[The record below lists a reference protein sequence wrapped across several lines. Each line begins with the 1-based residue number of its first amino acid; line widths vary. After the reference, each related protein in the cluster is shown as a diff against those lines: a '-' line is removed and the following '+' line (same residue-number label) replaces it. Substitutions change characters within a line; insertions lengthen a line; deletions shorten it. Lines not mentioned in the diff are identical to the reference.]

1 MNREEE
7 DRIIREATS
16 SEYKEGF
23 VTDVEQDYV
32 PKGLSEEII
41 RTISALKEEPEWLLE
56 FRLDAFPLGRDLFE
70 PVCIRDNVFLHGT
83 DFCVQVR
90 YFILPSQI
98 HMNDGGLGIA
108 VRSADK
114 FVGSFCQQF
123 QGMDD
128 QPLQD
133 KHVDKDRK
141 DG

>member
-1 MNREEE
+1 MGGIQEKEIVEIAADVPGGKHAGSKGEFSAFGKLTLDLRQRHELYAGGQAQF
-7 DRIIREATS
+7 RIN
-16 SEYKEGF
+16 
-23 VTDVEQDYV
+23 
-32 PKGLSEEII
+32 
-41 RTISALKEEPEWLLE
+41 
-56 FRLDAFPLGRDLFE
+56 AFPLGRDLFE
-70 PVCIRDNVFLHGT
+70 PVCICDNVFLHGT
-83 DFCVQVR
+83 DFSVQVR

-108 VRSADK
+108 VGSADK